1 MALGKNLKVA
11 VITTLS
17 FIISQ
22 NAFAELNFNLREG
35 ATRVSHE
42 VYNLHMMVFWI
53 CTVIGAAVF
62 GVMFYSMWAH
72 HKSRH
77 PEPAKFHHSTVVE
90 LIWTIIPFII
100 LITLAIPATKTLIDI
115 EDNNKADVNVLITG
129 SQWKWNY
136 KYMDGDAKGIEFY
149 SNLSTPKA
157 QYEGVVDDSGNTIY
171 EEKGEHYLL
180 EVDKP
185 LVIPAGKKV
194 RFLVTAKDVLHSWF
208 VPDFA
213 IKQDA
218 VPGFINEAW
227 TRVDK
232 PGIYRGQCAE
242 LCGKDHGFMP
252 IVVDVK
258 SPEDY
263 AKWVSLQKADIASAA
278 AAAEAAAAQSW
289 TMEKLMTKGEE
300 VFNTKCSSC
309 HGAKGEGLA
318 IFPALDGSKV
328 ATGPVDDH
336 IKIVVH
342 GGSKG
347 MPAWKGQLTDAE
359 IASVITFERNSW
371 SNQTGDIV
379 QPADIANK

>member
-11 VITTLS
+11 LATTMS
-17 FIISQ
+17 FIVSQ

-42 VYNLHMMVFWI
+42 VYDLHMLVFWI
-53 CTVIGAAVF
+53 CTIIGVLVF

-72 HKSRH
+72 RQSKH

-90 LIWTIIPFII
+90 LIWTTIPFII
-100 LITLAIPATKTLIDI
+100 LIGLAIPATKTLIDI
-115 EDNNKADVNVLITG
+115 EDNSKADVNVLITG

-157 QYEGVVDDSGNTIY
+157 QYEGVVDASGNKTF

-213 IKQDA
+213 VKQDA

-227 TRVDK
+227 TKVDE

-252 IVVDVK
+252 IVVEVK

-263 AKWVSLQKADIASAA
+263 AKWVAMQKADVAKAA

-289 TMEKLMTKGEE
+289 SMEKLMAKGEE
-300 VFNTKCSSC
+300 VFNTKCASC
-309 HGAKGEGLA
+309 HGAKGEGIA
-318 IFPALDGSKV
+318 IFPALDGSKI

-342 GGSKG
+342 GGQKG

-359 IASVITFERNSW
+359 IAAVITFERNSW
-371 SNQTGDIV
+371 SNKTGDIV